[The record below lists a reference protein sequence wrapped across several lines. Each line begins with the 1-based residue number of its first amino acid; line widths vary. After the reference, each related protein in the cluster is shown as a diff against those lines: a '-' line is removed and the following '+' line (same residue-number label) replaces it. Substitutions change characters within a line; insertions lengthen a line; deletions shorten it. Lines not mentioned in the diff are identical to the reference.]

1 MPTSRRI
8 LSAEKN
14 FAWGDMMNISPSIGK
29 ILNRYGC
36 DVTVKNGGKSVRT
49 KAFISPLR
57 YNSNQNYDS
66 VRHKLGMRKTKLFLF
81 IAPPDVLLD
90 SEKSVIE
97 SENGKYTVK
106 RCEKY
111 YVKDNPIY
119 VRAVLCAYREETR
132 DDFESN

>member
-1 MPTSRRI
+1 MKISSSADGESR
-8 LSAEKN
+8 AEKLWREYADKSQDLIGREN

-66 VRHKLGMRKTKLFLF
+66 VRHKLGMRKTKLFY
-81 IAPPDVLLD
+81 LLHRPMFCLIR
-90 SEKSVIE
+90 K
-97 SENGKYTVK
+97 K
-106 RCEKY
+106 RNRK
-111 YVKDNPIY
+111 
-119 VRAVLCAYREETR
+119 
-132 DDFESN
+132 

>member
-8 LSAEKN
+8 LSAEKI

-57 YNSNQNYDS
+57 YNYNQNSDS
-66 VRHKLGMRKTKLFLF
+66 VRHKLGMRKRSCFY
-81 IAPPDVLLD
+81 LLHRLMFCLIR
-90 SEKSVIE
+90 K
-97 SENGKYTVK
+97 K
-106 RCEKY
+106 
-111 YVKDNPIY
+111 
-119 VRAVLCAYREETR
+119 A
-132 DDFESN
+132 

>member
-1 MPTSRRI
+1 MIVSGRNVYDAFGRVAKAFYP
-8 LSAEKN
+8 
-14 FAWGDMMNISPSIGK
+14 
-29 ILNRYGC
+29 
-36 DVTVKNGGKSVRT
+36 T

-57 YNSNQNYDS
+57 YNYNQNSDN
-66 VRHKLGMRKTKLFLF
+66 VRHRLGMRKTKLFLF

>member
-1 MPTSRRI
+1 
-8 LSAEKN
+8 
-14 FAWGDMMNISPSIGK
+14 MMNISPSIGK

-106 RCEKY
+106 RDRKS
-111 YVKDNPIY
+111 V
-119 VRAVLCAYREETR
+119 V
-132 DDFESN
+132 

>member
-1 MPTSRRI
+1 
-8 LSAEKN
+8 
-14 FAWGDMMNISPSIGK
+14 
-29 ILNRYGC
+29 
-36 DVTVKNGGKSVRT
+36 
-49 KAFISPLR
+49 
-57 YNSNQNYDS
+57 
-66 VRHKLGMRKTKLFLF
+66 MRKTKLFLF

-111 YVKDNPIY
+111 YVKDKPIY
-119 VRAVLCAYREETR
+119 VRAVLCAFREETR

>member
-1 MPTSRRI
+1 
-8 LSAEKN
+8 
-14 FAWGDMMNISPSIGK
+14 MMNISPSIGK

-106 RCEKY
+106 RMRKILCEGQS
-111 YVKDNPIY
+111 D
-119 VRAVLCAYREETR
+119 LCKGCSVCIQRRNEG
-132 DDFESN
+132 